1 MKACV
6 DVISGLG
13 AVASCTNSGFDLG
26 VIIACKEAIVRVR
39 SGSSSVMQL

>member
-26 VIIACKEAIVRVR
+26 VIILGKQAIIVRIR
-39 SGSSSVMQL
+39 SEGVQL